1 MSSKPVEDLRE
12 TLGDSDTGITSDSS
26 DEGARIHADVLQ
38 RKAAQKRQ
46 PWKAK
51 YKPLESD
58 IPQSPCLH
66 DKRWCY
72 DEEVTEAGYGTG
84 GGS

>member
-1 MSSKPVEDLRE
+1 MSSKPI
-12 TLGDSDTGITSDSS
+12 TQFTTTMGDSDTGMTSDACDDGSK
-26 DEGARIHADVLQ
+26 IHAKVLQ
-38 RKAAQKRQ
+38 RKADQKRQ
-46 PWKAK
+46 PWKTN

-58 IPQSPCLH
+58 IPQSLSLH

-72 DEEVTEAGYGTG
+72 DEEVNEAGYATG